1 MPAHLLKTKSVRGH
15 LDDSVIRQVLVVDD
29 SRAQRRVLVATLTR
43 LGFDVIEAE
52 SGEEALLILGSTHI
66 DLVLSDWMMPGMT
79 GLELCRQFRK
89 MPRDQ
94 YGYFI
99 LLTSKNEKGA
109 VARGLDI
116 GADDFL
122 TKPISPDELRARIS
136 AGDRILRMERELNE
150 KNRLVIATLDE
161 ISTLYDA
168 LDRDLVE
175 ARKMQMSLVKDKL
188 RDFGQS
194 QVSLLLK
201 PSGHVGGDLV
211 GCFDGGNGTVAI
223 YAIDVSGHGIAS
235 ALLTARIAG
244 YLTDGTPARNVAF
257 EAVPGQGFRIR
268 PPDQV
273 AQTLNELMVSELKSD
288 LYFTM
293 TLAYVDQ
300 GTGDVQIAQCGHPNP
315 AVIASDGA
323 VRFHGT
329 GGLPIGLVTDAT
341 YETHRFK
348 IAPGERLVLYSDGF
362 TECRDAADEE
372 LEEGGLAQ
380 LLTKNAGLR
389 GGEFFEALT
398 WDLDRFADG
407 QAMPDDISSVVLDY
421 RGRAPD
427 KKSAKKT

>member
-1 MPAHLLKTKSVRGH
+1 MPAHLLKSKSVRGH

-79 GLELCRQFRK
+79 GLELCRRFRK

-168 LDRDLVE
+168 LDRDLVQ

-211 GCFDGGNGTVAI
+211 GCIQACF
-223 YAIDVSGHGIAS
+223 SRCRS
-235 ALLTARIAG
+235 LW
-244 YLTDGTPARNVAF
+244 YLPTFLNS
-257 EAVPGQGFRIR
+257 FRRMI
-268 PPDQV
+268 
-273 AQTLNELMVSELKSD
+273 
-288 LYFTM
+288 
-293 TLAYVDQ
+293 
-300 GTGDVQIAQCGHPNP
+300 
-315 AVIASDGA
+315 
-323 VRFHGT
+323 
-329 GGLPIGLVTDAT
+329 LP
-341 YETHRFK
+341 
-348 IAPGERLVLYSDGF
+348 
-362 TECRDAADEE
+362 
-372 LEEGGLAQ
+372 
-380 LLTKNAGLR
+380 
-389 GGEFFEALT
+389 
-398 WDLDRFADG
+398 
-407 QAMPDDISSVVLDY
+407 
-421 RGRAPD
+421 
-427 KKSAKKT
+427 

>member
-372 LEEGGLAQ
+372 LEECGLAQ

-421 RGRAPD
+421 RGSAPD

>member
-79 GLELCRQFRK
+79 GLELCRRFRK

-300 GTGDVQIAQCGHPNP
+300 GTGDVQVAQCGHPNP

>member
-1 MPAHLLKTKSVRGH
+1 MKSKSVRGH

-122 TKPISPDELRARIS
+122 TKPTSPDELRARIS

-268 PPDQV
+268 PPDEV

-315 AVIASDGA
+315 AVIASDGV

>member
-1 MPAHLLKTKSVRGH
+1 VPAHLLKSKSVRGH

-79 GLELCRQFRK
+79 GLELCRRFRK

-380 LLTKNAGLR
+380 LLTKNASLR

-421 RGRAPD
+421 RGSAPD

>member
-1 MPAHLLKTKSVRGH
+1 MPAHLLKSKSVHGH

-380 LLTKNAGLR
+380 LLTKNASLR

-421 RGRAPD
+421 RGSAPD

>member
-1 MPAHLLKTKSVRGH
+1 MPAHLLKSKSVHGH

-257 EAVPGQGFRIR
+257 EAVPGQGFRMR
-268 PPDQV
+268 PPNEV

-348 IAPGERLVLYSDGF
+348 IVPGERLVLYSDGF

-421 RGRAPD
+421 RGSAPD

>member
-1 MPAHLLKTKSVRGH
+1 MPAHLLKSKSVRGH

-122 TKPISPDELRARIS
+122 TKPTSPDELRARIS

-268 PPDQV
+268 PPDEV

>member
-1 MPAHLLKTKSVRGH
+1 MPAHLLKSKSVHGH

-79 GLELCRQFRK
+79 GLELCRRFRK

-161 ISTLYDA
+161 ISTLYEA

-257 EAVPGQGFRIR
+257 EAVPGQGFRMR

-421 RGRAPD
+421 RGSAPD

>member
-1 MPAHLLKTKSVRGH
+1 MPAHLLKSKSVRGH

-79 GLELCRQFRK
+79 GLELCRRFRK

-380 LLTKNAGLR
+380 LLTKNASLR

-421 RGRAPD
+421 RGSAPD

>member
-1 MPAHLLKTKSVRGH
+1 MPAHLLKSKSVRGH

-122 TKPISPDELRARIS
+122 TKPTSPDELRARIS

-268 PPDQV
+268 PPDEV

-315 AVIASDGA
+315 AVIASDGV

>member
-1 MPAHLLKTKSVRGH
+1 MLKSKSVRGH

-257 EAVPGQGFRIR
+257 EAVPGQGFRVR

-421 RGRAPD
+421 RGSAPD

>member
-1 MPAHLLKTKSVRGH
+1 MPAHLLKSKSVRGH

-257 EAVPGQGFRIR
+257 EAVPGQGFRMR

>member
-1 MPAHLLKTKSVRGH
+1 MPAHLLKSKSVRGH

-257 EAVPGQGFRIR
+257 EAVPGQGFRMR

-421 RGRAPD
+421 LGRAPD

>member
-1 MPAHLLKTKSVRGH
+1 MPAHLLKSKSVRGH

-257 EAVPGQGFRIR
+257 EAVPGQGFRMR

-380 LLTKNAGLR
+380 LLTKNASLR

-421 RGRAPD
+421 RGSAPD

>member
-1 MPAHLLKTKSVRGH
+1 MPAHLLKSKSVRGH

-257 EAVPGQGFRIR
+257 EAVPGQGFRMR

-300 GTGDVQIAQCGHPNP
+300 GTGAVQIAQCGHPNP

-421 RGRAPD
+421 RGSAPD